1 VVSDVTSL
9 FDTMTEAEKSR
20 VYISDLEVG
29 ARVDEVFLV
38 EDKTLRTTR
47 SGNPFL
53 ALELRDRTGTVQA
66 RVWERAR
73 KFADMVQAGGFVRV
87 EGQVEDFNGRLQIN
101 VTALESVSE
110 KSVRLEEFRPV
121 SRRDPETME
130 TELAGLLA
138 LIECPYLRTLTTAFL
153 ARPGDPGA
161 KGGPEDEEVRSLF
174 RQAPAAKKLHHAVI
188 GGLLEHTLSVAAL
201 CRVIADRYIALDAEP
216 GGERFRVDRD
226 LLLAG
231 ALLHDVG
238 KTRELSWTKSF
249 DYTDEGQLI
258 GHIVLGAEMVTRRA
272 QDIEGFP
279 AEKLS
284 LLRHMIL
291 SHHGQYEW
299 GSPKRPKTM
308 EAMILHYADD
318 LDGKVNM
325 ISEFTGDEGGE
336 PESRWTPYHRTL
348 GRHLYR
354 GVCEEDEAGE

>member
-1 VVSDVTSL
+1 MPARLDLGRRIPLRLSSLGPRAGGGRSLSRVVSDVTSL

-138 LIECPYLRTLTTAFL
+138 LIECPYLRTLT
-153 ARPGDPGA
+153 
-161 KGGPEDEEVRSLF
+161 
-174 RQAPAAKKLHHAVI
+174 HHAVI